1 MSFDRE
7 RLYELLP
14 AIHRI
19 RDIEQGMRDEEQG
32 GPLKALLSVIADQ
45 VAILEEDL
53 AQLYDDQF
61 IETCAPWVAPY
72 IGDLIGIKGLRG
84 AGTQNITP
92 RAEVAHTIGYR
103 RRKGTAAV
111 LEQLARD
118 VTGWPARAV
127 EFFQILATTQYLN
140 HLRPENGSFINV
152 RDANRLEYLGSA
164 FEHLEGAEDLAH
176 TVDVRRIASGR
187 GRYNIPNVGL
197 FLWRLQANPATGW
210 PAVPASPSDKRHF
223 HFSPLGNDSPL
234 FNHPDTE
241 DEITHLAE
249 PINVPDRIS
258 RRVLYRNLKDYYGK
272 DKSIF
277 LDLPGINVTPD
288 PTDPSNIVVC
298 DLTDW
303 AHEPEGKIAIDPV
316 LGRMTFPTDLGQPPF
331 VTFYYGFSA
340 NMGGGEYDRV
350 ASFDVQVKSDQPNPP
365 EVTIIKVANTR
376 PEQFSTI
383 QAALNKL
390 DEGPIIEGPIIIEI
404 TDSGRYEETFS
415 IDATN
420 RRIELRAADQR
431 RPTIVLGG
439 SLEITG
445 GDEDTLSING
455 LLITGGHLNVS
466 GKLNRLRLRHCTLVP
481 GITISADGTPSS
493 PSAPSLIIQSDGTDV
508 EIDHSITGAVRVVRD
523 ASARVFNSIIDAT
536 EITGIAY
543 ADEDGES
550 AGGALHIENST
561 VIGKVHTGVMEM
573 ASNTIFMSS
582 RSNSDDPA
590 KWPSALVVQRRQE
603 GCARFSYLPAG
614 ALVPRRF
621 QCQPE
626 SDADAERVRPIFASL
641 RYGDPEYCQLRPD
654 CPVEIRQGA
663 DDESEMGAFHDLYQP
678 QREAHLR
685 TRLNEYLRFGLEAG
699 IFYAT

>member
-1 MSFDRE
+1 MTFDRE

-19 RDIEQGMRDEEQG
+19 RDKEQGE
-32 GPLKALLSVIADQ
+32 PLKALLSVIADQ

-61 IETCAPWVAPY
+61 IETSAPWVAPY

-84 AGTQNITP
+84 SGTQNITP

-140 HLRPENGSFINV
+140 HLRPENRSFISV
-152 RDANRLEYLGSA
+152 REANRLEYLGSA
-164 FEHLEGAEDLAH
+164 FEHLEGGEDLAH

-210 PAVPASPSDKRHF
+210 PAVPASPGDKRRF
-223 HFSPLGNDSPL
+223 HFSPLANDSQL
-234 FNHPDTE
+234 FNHPVTE

-258 RRVLYRNLKDYYGK
+258 RRVLNRNLEDYYGD
-272 DKSIF
+272 DKSI
-277 LDLPGINVTPD
+277 LLNVAGDDIIPD
-288 PTDPSNIVVC
+288 PNNPLQKLSDLISVC

-303 AHEPEGKIAIDPV
+303 AHEPSAKIAIDPV
-316 LGRMTFPTDLGQPPF
+316 LGRVAFPSDLAAPPL
-331 VTFYYGFSA
+331 VNFYYGFSA
-340 NMGGGEYDRV
+340 KMGGGEYDRV
-350 ASFDVQVKSDQPNPP
+350 ASFDVQLKPDQLNAPA
-365 EVTIIKVANTR
+365 VTIKKVANTHS
-376 PEQFSTI
+376 EQYSSI
-383 QAALNKL
+383 QAALDAL
-390 DEGPIIEGPIIIEI
+390 GDGPAIIEI
-404 TDSGRYEETFS
+404 TDSGRYEETIN

-431 RPTIVLGG
+431 RPTLILSG
-439 SLEITG
+439 SLQITG
-445 GDEDTLSING
+445 GDDDTVSING
-455 LLITGGHLNVS
+455 LLITGGSLNVS
-466 GKLNRLRLRHCTLVP
+466 GRLSRFRLRHCTLVP

-493 PSAPSLIIQSDGTDV
+493 PLTPSLIIKSNGTDV
-508 EIDHSITGAVRVVRD
+508 EIDHSISGAVRAVRE
-523 ASARVFNSIIDAT
+523 ARVRVFNSIIDAT
-536 EITGIAY
+536 EITGVAY
-543 ADEDGES
+543 ADDDNES
-550 AGGALHIENST
+550 AGGTLQIENST
-561 VIGKVHTGVMEM
+561 VIGKVHTGLMEM
-573 ASNTIFMSS
+573 ASNTIFMSN
-582 RSNSDDPA
+582 RSNSDDRA

-621 QCQPE
+621 QCQPQ
-626 SDADAERVRPIFASL
+626 SDADADRVRPIFASL

>member
-1 MSFDRE
+1 MSFDRD

-19 RDIEQGMRDEEQG
+19 RDKEQGE
-32 GPLKALLSVIADQ
+32 PLKALLSVIADQ

-61 IETCAPWVAPY
+61 VETCAPWVVPY
-72 IGDLIGIKGLRG
+72 IGDLIGIKGLQG
-84 AGTQNITP
+84 SGQQKITA

-140 HLRPENGSFINV
+140 HLRPENRSFINV
-152 RDANRLEYLGSA
+152 RDANRLEYLGGA

-187 GRYNIPNVGL
+187 GRYNIPSVGL
-197 FLWRLQANPATGW
+197 FLWRLQAFPATGW
-210 PAVPASPSDKRHF
+210 PAVAASPGDKRHF
-223 HFSPLGNDSPL
+223 HFSPLGNDAPL
-234 FNHPDTE
+234 FNRPVSE

-258 RRVLYRNLKDYYGK
+258 RRVLFRNLEDYYG
-272 DKSIF
+272 DEKSI
-277 LDLPGINVTPD
+277 LLNVAGNNILPD
-288 PTDPSNIVVC
+288 PNDPLQKLSDLISVC

-303 AHEPEGKIAIDPV
+303 VHEPSTKIAIDPV
-316 LGRMTFPTDLGQPPF
+316 LGRVVFPADLDAPPLVNF
-331 VTFYYGFSA
+331 FYGFSEK
-340 NMGGGEYDRV
+340 MGGGEYDR
-350 ASFDVQVKSDQPNPP
+350 ATSFDAQLKPDQVNSNIIRVP
-365 EVTIIKVANTR
+365 E
-376 PEQFSTI
+376 EFGSI
-383 QAALNKL
+383 QAAIQNLSSLPPAK
-390 DEGPIIEGPIIIEI
+390 PAIIEI
-404 TDSGRYEETFS
+404 TDSGRYEETLT
-415 IDATN
+415 IDATG

-439 SLEITG
+439 AFEITG
-445 GDEDTLSING
+445 GDEDTLSLNG
-455 LLITGGHLNVS
+455 LLITGGSLNVS
-466 GKLNRLRLRHCTLVP
+466 GKLSRFNLRHCTLVP
-481 GITISADGTPSS
+481 GISISADGAPSS
-493 PSAPSLIIQSDGTDV
+493 PLAPGLIITSEGTTV
-508 EIDHSITGAVRVVRD
+508 EIDHSITGAVRAVEEARV
-523 ASARVFNSIIDAT
+523 RVFNSIIDST
-536 EITGIAY
+536 EITGVAY
-543 ADEDGES
+543 AGPDGES

-561 VIGKVHTGVMEM
+561 VIGKVHTGLMEM
-573 ASNTIFMSS
+573 ASNTIFMSN
-582 RSNSDDPA
+582 RSKSDDPA
-590 KWPSALVVQRRQE
+590 KWPSALVVVRRQE
-603 GCARFSYLPAG
+603 GCVRFSYLPTG

-621 QCQPE
+621 RCQPQ

-654 CPVEIRQGA
+654 CPVEICRGA
-663 DDESEMGAFHDLYQP
+663 DDESEMGAFHDLFQP
-678 QREAHLR
+678 QREDRLR